1 MSAVAIVV
9 ILVVGIVLLL
19 VELFVIPGFGVAG
32 ALGIFALLAGTAAAW
47 VELGPEA
54 GLAAGAVAAGITGL
68 LFYVVAKTG
77 IGKRFV
83 LKEGLPEAI
92 SQPDQTS
99 LLNRQGVAV
108 TPLRP
113 IGRAVFGGEEVD
125 VVTDGDYIEAGERL
139 TVIAVEGVRVVV
151 QSTNE
156 N

>member
-1 MSAVAIVV
+1 MSTVAIIV

-32 ALGIFALLAGTAAAW
+32 ALGIFALVAGTAAAW
-47 VELGPEA
+47 AELGAEA
-54 GLAAGAVAAGITGL
+54 GLAAGAVAAGVTGL
-68 LFYVVAKTG
+68 LFYIVAKTG
-77 IGKRFV
+77 VAKRFV
-83 LKEGLPEAI
+83 LEHDLPEAV
-92 SQPDQTS
+92 SQPDQKS
-99 LLNRQGVAV
+99 LLNRRGVAV

-113 IGRAVFGGEEVD
+113 IGRAKFGDEEVD